1 MSPAEPK
8 RIRQLRLAICKRIPK
23 FPNNRESL
31 DALEAKSLGAVLI
44 DYINW
49 GYRFVPP
56 RPRRVAI
63 EPTLTADRRWKRLS
77 ADAKA
82 LLKKAKDGVD
92 LGPHLSLRVARHGFT
107 LKSRAISQSADRWE
121 DKDFFLNVMGYHHFH
136 LSQTIEAAGHAKRTD
151 EVLFAQITSDTF
163 NAVGLFDHSVF
174 ESKEAISQFMTA
186 ERDRLWR
193 LTEQR
198 NSFGRPPGMY
208 MDHLITTSGHSL
220 QHTQLAAHLSRLIY
234 FVDPK
239 LDDLASRAEIFPDLP
254 HAVVK
259 AMKLT
264 WNFHY
269 LDLGLCDKASETF
282 FVLQKGPI

>member
-1 MSPAEPK
+1 MSSAEPK
-8 RIRQLRLAICKRIPK
+8 RIRQLRLAICKQIPK

-31 DALEAKSLGAVLI
+31 AALEAKSLGAVLI

-49 GYRFVPP
+49 GNRFVPP
-56 RPRRVAI
+56 RPRRVTI
-63 EPTLTADRRWKRLS
+63 EPTLTADSRWKRLS
-77 ADAKA
+77 GDVKA
-82 LLKKAKDGVD
+82 LLKKARDGAD
-92 LGPHLSLRVARHGFT
+92 LGPYLSLRVARHGFT
-107 LKSRAISQSADRWE
+107 LKSREISQSADRWE

-136 LSQTIEAAGHAKRTD
+136 LGPSIEAAGHAARTD
-151 EVLFAQITSDTF
+151 EVLFAQVTRDAFT
-163 NAVGLFDHSVF
+163 AVGLFDHSVF
-174 ESKEAISQFMTA
+174 ESKEAASQSMTA

-198 NSFGRPPGMY
+198 NSFGRAPGIY
-208 MDHLITTSGHSL
+208 IDHPITNSGHSL
-220 QHTQLAAHLSRLIY
+220 QHTHLAAHFARQIY

-239 LDDLASRAEIFPDLP
+239 LDDLASRAELFPDLP

-269 LDLGLCDKASETF
+269 LDLGLCDRTSGTF
-282 FVLQKGPI
+282 FVLQKGPM